1 METTLII
8 IKPDAVKGKK
18 IGKIISIYEENGL
31 SIEKMKM
38 EVPTFSVLEK
48 HYEEHKEKS
57 FFNSLVSFMSSGLAI
72 IMVASGENAVAKV
85 RALNGATK
93 PENAGEGTIRKLYG
107 HSLQENA
114 VHGSASIEEARRE
127 IEIWF
132 K

>member
-1 METTLII
+1 MEKTLII

-31 SIEKMKM
+31 SIEMMKI
-38 EVPTFSVLEK
+38 EVPTFLELEK

-57 FFNSLVSFMSSGLAI
+57 FFKSLVSFMSSGLAV
-72 IMVASGENAVAKV
+72 IMVASGENVVAKV
-85 RALNGATK
+85 RALNGATN
-93 PENAGEGTIRKLYG
+93 PENADVGTIRNLYG
-107 HSLQENA
+107 NSVQENA
-114 VHGSASIEEARRE
+114 VHGSATIEDAERE

>member
-31 SIEKMKM
+31 AMEMMKL
-38 EVPTFSVLEK
+38 EVPTLSTLQK
-48 HYEEHKEKS
+48 HYEEHREKS
-57 FFNSLVSFMSSGLAI
+57 FFNSLVSFMSSGLAL

-85 RALNGATK
+85 RALNGATN

-107 HSLQENA
+107 HSVQENA
-114 VHGSASIEEARRE
+114 VHGSATIEEAKRE
-127 IEIWF
+127 IKIWF
-132 K
+132 E